1 MPLLEIALGLQAAG
15 GIASA
20 IGSASRP
27 DPNKEHQRRIREAL
41 EYLQNAFSG
50 LEIQTKSQA
59 ERDMGQVRRIGARQ
73 SAALGYTGGAAPF
86 TSPGE
91 ASIASRLDNALQSL
105 RSNRAGA
112 MANLKSSGV
121 DAPIYS
127 KPTAMEY
134 FGSILTAG
142 GDILGK
148 PTPADPNATAYS
160 AFDDFRARMAAGTAM
175 GGTLAGNQTSQTAL
189 GDSFKSFEDF
199 RSRMA
204 GQNTLDGTLN
214 RIGDLGAP
222 VAKSSIASNY
232 FTFGTPS
239 RPTTI
244 ASPLYFGSN

>member
-1 MPLLEIALGLQAAG
+1 MALIPIAVGLQAAS
-15 GIASA
+15 GIFSA

-27 DPNKEHQRRIREAL
+27 DPNVEYQRRIREAL
-41 EYLQNAFSG
+41 EYLQNTYKG

-105 RSNRAGA
+105 RSNRFGA
-112 MANLKSSGV
+112 MANLKASGI

-134 FGSILTAG
+134 FGA
-142 GDILGK
+142 ILG
-148 PTPADPNATAYS
+148 
-160 AFDDFRARMAAGTAM
+160 AGSNVASTIGANQASKAM
-175 GGTLAGNQTSQTAL
+175 TD
-189 GDSFKSFEDF
+189 DSFQSFENF
-199 RSRMA
+199 KSRMA
-204 GQNTLDGTLN
+204 GQNVLDGKTN

-232 FTFGTPS
+232 FTFGTPN

-244 ASPLYFGSN
+244 ASPLYFGR

>member
-1 MPLLEIALGLQAAG
+1 MALIPIAIGLQAAS

-27 DPNKEHQRRIREAL
+27 DPNVEYQRRIREAL
-41 EYLQNAFSG
+41 EYLQNTYKG

-105 RSNRAGA
+105 RSNRFGA
-112 MANLKSSGV
+112 MANLKASGI

-134 FGSILTAG
+134 FGA
-142 GDILGK
+142 ILG
-148 PTPADPNATAYS
+148 
-160 AFDDFRARMAAGTAM
+160 AGSNVASTIGANQASKAM
-175 GGTLAGNQTSQTAL
+175 TD
-189 GDSFKSFEDF
+189 DSFQSFENF
-199 RSRMA
+199 KSRMA
-204 GQNTLDGTLN
+204 GQNVLDGKTN

-232 FTFGTPS
+232 FTFGTPN

-244 ASPLYFGSN
+244 ASPLYFGR

>member
-1 MPLLEIALGLQAAG
+1 MAIPLVPIAIGLQAAG

-27 DPNKEHQRRIREAL
+27 DPNQELQRRIREAL
-41 EYLQNAFSG
+41 EYLQNTYKG

-59 ERDMGQVRRIGARQ
+59 ERDMGQVRRVGARQ

-105 RSNRAGA
+105 RSNRFGA
-112 MANLKSSGV
+112 MANLKASGI

-134 FGSILTAG
+134 FGA
-142 GDILGK
+142 ILG
-148 PTPADPNATAYS
+148 
-160 AFDDFRARMAAGTAM
+160 AGSNVASTIGA
-175 GGTLAGNQTSQTAL
+175 NQTSQTAL
-189 GDSFKSFEDF
+189 GDSFKSIDESIAGIS
-199 RSRMA
+199 SRMN
-204 GQNTLDGTLN
+204 GQNTLDGKLS

-232 FTFGTPS
+232 FTFGTPN

-244 ASPLYFGSN
+244 ASPLYFGR